1 MFVLFHFSFPK
12 TSKVLKKY
20 ALMNSYAIYY
30 VYFYK
35 EINSMLLLLS
45 RYLKYL
51 SRFMK
56 LIKGRLE
63 AVALK
68 PPQLIDLQT
77 FIVCA
82 TVCVRE
88 CVCVQLYPFSMNE
101 TLLRAIHATG
111 NKRKHNIPRTGRHSS
126 ELEMCLIFGR

>member
-1 MFVLFHFSFPK
+1 
-12 TSKVLKKY
+12 
-20 ALMNSYAIYY
+20 MNSYAIYY

-35 EINSMLLLLS
+35 EINLLSMLLLLS

-68 PPQLIDLQT
+68 PPPLIDLQT

-82 TVCVRE
+82 TVCVRVRVFE
-88 CVCVQLYPFSMNE
+88 CVCSYILS
-101 TLLRAIHATG
+101 A
-111 NKRKHNIPRTGRHSS
+111 
-126 ELEMCLIFGR
+126 

>member
-1 MFVLFHFSFPK
+1 MILYIIFTYIK
-12 TSKVLKKY
+12 
-20 ALMNSYAIYY
+20 NSILG
-30 VYFYK
+30 
-35 EINSMLLLLS
+35 NRQNLSMLLLLS

-63 AVALK
+63 SVALK
-68 PPQLIDLQT
+68 PPPLIDLQT

-88 CVCVQLYPFSMNE
+88 CVC
-101 TLLRAIHATG
+101 AATSFQ
-111 NKRKHNIPRTGRHSS
+111 H
-126 ELEMCLIFGR
+126 E